1 MAGGRESEMK
11 VGAMSETMR
20 RERRER
26 RDGER
31 VREGRGSGV
40 WVGRCHFRYSMEPAL
55 CEHVGNT
62 AHTDGAIKKM
72 MSGRR
77 VGIIRG

>member
-1 MAGGRESEMK
+1 MRDRERKGGRE
-11 VGAMSETMR
+11 
-20 RERRER
+20 RERDHNGEMELVRER
-26 RDGER
+26 
-31 VREGRGSGV
+31 RGSGV

-72 MSGRR
+72 MLGEE
-77 VGIIRG
+77 